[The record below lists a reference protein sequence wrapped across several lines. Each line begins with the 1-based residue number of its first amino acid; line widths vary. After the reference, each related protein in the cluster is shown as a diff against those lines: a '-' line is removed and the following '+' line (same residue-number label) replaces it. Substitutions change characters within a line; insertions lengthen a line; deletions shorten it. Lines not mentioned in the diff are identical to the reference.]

1 MDFWNLQK
9 PTNKL
14 KKLEIWEK
22 IRYRYNMAFNEKFK
36 EKDPKKFDILMLN
49 NVLKW
54 KKNTQKGPLNFK
66 KVKKY
71 KEALHG

>member
-1 MDFWNLQK
+1 
-9 PTNKL
+9 
-14 KKLEIWEK
+14 
-22 IRYRYNMAFNEKFK
+22 MAFNEKFK
-36 EKDPKKFDILMLN
+36 EKDPQKFDILMLN

-66 KVKKY
+66 IVKKY